1 MVSTD
6 GVWFIEV
13 EPEGR
18 RARKL
23 VKCGGSEIDVLWSGA
38 KVK

>member
-23 VKCGGSEIDVLWSGA
+23 VKCGGSEIDVQWSETKA
-38 KVK
+38 K